1 MFCASPSRSP
11 ACPPRCSSPGV
22 PSRAELRGNCP
33 SDRVSTLFFELCVV
47 PYVELKL
54 LGCVVPL
61 HAHTSSVRSTDEET
75 EGVSNVLLRKLFNGV
90 TAITSPRLPRVCS
103 LPPMFCL
110 AVTFSFSRH
119 RRIPLRAVWYALLVM
134 MRYWPNDSECYC
146 PDCVFAPKFA
156 TDSGLAVGRF
166 VGASNIKFET
176 TAASPLQLRPS
187 APMSRT

>member
-110 AVTFSFSRH
+110 AVTFSFSRA
-119 RRIPLRAVWYALLVM
+119 PSDTFESSLVRASGDDEILAKRFGVLLPRLCLCSQVC
-134 MRYWPNDSECYC
+134 N
-146 PDCVFAPKFA
+146 
-156 TDSGLAVGRF
+156 
-166 VGASNIKFET
+166 
-176 TAASPLQLRPS
+176 
-187 APMSRT
+187 